1 VWDYCS
7 ASASHLFGDSTGDAI
22 ADRIREALEE
32 SPQGLSKYQIRR
44 LFHGHVSCDRI
55 DAALEQLT
63 MLEAANCHSEPTR
76 GRSATLW
83 SANAEQEPDEHQG
96 FLNDLEEFVAKG
108 GGL

>member
-1 VWDYCS
+1 MVCER
-7 ASASHLFGDSTGDAI
+7 AERAVQLP
-22 ADRIREALEE
+22 LE
-32 SPQGLSKYQIRR
+32 P
-44 LFHGHVSCDRI
+44 VSCDRI

-76 GRSATLW
+76 GRSASLW
-83 SANAEQEPDEHQG
+83 SANAVREPDEHQG